1 MRLKDFYII
10 AHPKVKWENLLF
22 SVALMIKNPPA
33 NAGDNRH
40 GFDPWEGPL

>member
-22 SVALMIKNPPA
+22 SVALNGKESASNTG
-33 NAGDNRH
+33 NTGD
-40 GFDPWEGPL
+40 LS

>member
-33 NAGDNRH
+33 TAGDNM
-40 GFDPWEGPL
+40 DDSQMLYAM